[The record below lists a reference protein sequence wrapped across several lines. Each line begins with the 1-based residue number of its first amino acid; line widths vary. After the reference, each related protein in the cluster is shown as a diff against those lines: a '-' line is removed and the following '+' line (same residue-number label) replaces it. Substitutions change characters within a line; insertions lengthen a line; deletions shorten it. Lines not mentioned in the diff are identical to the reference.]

1 MNRIPTLF
9 GLALLA
15 AGVSSHAEPVFG
27 SSPSGDS
34 TAPSLVARPFYADW
48 IADRL
53 SIGLRISHATLTD
66 GKRPANYDKDFIGAI
81 NRLDD
86 TDELSVL
93 PEVRYWT
100 ARYLL
105 LTLGMD
111 HVAGR
116 TRNFNTPNHHSDGI
130 ATLDGP
136 VLLVEGL
143 LPLMNDTLFLHAG
156 PGIAYDFGDFDHVT
170 WWRLGYSDEEGW
182 RQSGSP
188 SSGSRGGRYREVQV
202 DDTFG
207 FILSAGFAWRPIDR
221 MELDVSIRH
230 TWVEPDV
237 RWGYS
242 KRGHFDEQQQGKFTL
257 DHLSVSAML
266 SWVF

>member
-1 MNRIPTLF
+1 MKHIPSLL

-15 AGVSSHAEPVFG
+15 TGLSSYAGPVSGP
-27 SSPSGDS
+27 SSNGNSA
-34 TAPSLVARPFYADW
+34 APALVARPFYADW

-53 SIGLRISHATLTD
+53 SIGLRVSHATLTD
-66 GKRPANYDKDFIGAI
+66 AKRTASYDKAFIGAV
-81 NRLDD
+81 NKLDD
-86 TDELSVL
+86 DDEISIL
-93 PEVRYWT
+93 PELRYWT
-100 ARYLL
+100 ARNLM

-116 TRNFNTPNHHSDGI
+116 TRNFNTPNHHSDGT

-143 LPLMNDTLFLHAG
+143 LPLLDDTLLLHAG
-156 PGIAYDFGDFDHVT
+156 PGIAYEYGDFEHVT

-182 RQSGSP
+182 RQFGS
-188 SSGSRGGRYREVQV
+188 SKSKSRGHLREVQV
-202 DDTFG
+202 DDAFG
-207 FILSAGFAWRPIDR
+207 FVLSAGAAWRPIDR
-221 MELDVSIRH
+221 LELDVSIRH

-242 KRGHFDEQQQGKFTL
+242 GHGHFDEQQKGKFTM